1 VNWHCCRRDPLQH
14 PAHRDR
20 DGPRIRGPSLLG
32 DEPFRRPHRLG
43 AEIVVPGA
51 GYAHEALGRPLAER
65 HGNDSVV
72 VAVHHQHRR
81 LTLPARKSERNW
93 SFMKSRTG
101 TNQ

>member
-1 VNWHCCRRDPLQH
+1 MNWHCCRRDPLQH

-51 GYAHEALGRPLAER
+51 GYAHEALGRPDQAIEPLAER
-65 HGNDSVV
+65 HASG
-72 VAVHHQHRR
+72 
-81 LTLPARKSERNW
+81 TLRQMSA
-93 SFMKSRTG
+93 
-101 TNQ
+101 